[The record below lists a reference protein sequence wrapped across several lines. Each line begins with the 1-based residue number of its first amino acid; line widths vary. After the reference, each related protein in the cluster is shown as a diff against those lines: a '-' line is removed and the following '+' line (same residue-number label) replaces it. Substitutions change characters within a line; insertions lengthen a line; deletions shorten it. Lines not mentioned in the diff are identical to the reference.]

1 MPTKMKTKTGPVTRS
16 KQVASRLE
24 ALCIGVSKEQYA
36 ATVHAVYEHCD
47 NLLTEIA
54 EELEIEKFELQY
66 IEEDEE

>member
-1 MPTKMKTKTGPVTRS
+1 
-16 KQVASRLE
+16 
-24 ALCIGVSKEQYA
+24 VSKEQYA